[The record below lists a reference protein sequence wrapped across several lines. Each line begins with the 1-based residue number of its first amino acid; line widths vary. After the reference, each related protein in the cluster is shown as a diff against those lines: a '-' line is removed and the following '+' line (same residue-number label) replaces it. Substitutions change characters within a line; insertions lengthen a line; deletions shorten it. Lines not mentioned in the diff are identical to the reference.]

1 MIIQAFIGDFYII
14 FKIIQ
19 YCRLYFICLYD
30 DFRGKF
36 NLMLRELLKDDE
48 FCEGLFTYLKAKFR
62 LRLSPVNNMQKF
74 NNLYIYHETILA
86 LESLHGT
93 LLKIE
98 NRSAPTRSDYDKA
111 KATNDL
117 EVQSE
122 VVEFYKKLIL
132 VDEKQHEAFLKFRE
146 NYIFDSLMSSYSS
159 YFFDQRETINTKP
172 SNWKVE
178 AFQAETVFK
187 YVEEYERQV
196 EEGKFSI
203 PHSIQDEE
211 AEQNLVHK
219 QLVEDYDYLVQKNIQ
234 IGSSIIEIK
243 LPSKLLMAKNKSDES
258 WSGDLLAKV
267 IQRLQRYFENDNA
280 ILMYINHSHI
290 VSYGTISLT
299 YLIIYKTTV
308 YSHHKLLYQK
318 IHSQIRAITG
328 EVLSSEV
335 SVINQAAMLEKIY
348 PNEKFVGELAS
359 KKVKQA
365 FGDKFLKYFLSS
377 TFLINLDK
385 NDELIYQ
392 ETVKELVLNK
402 GVCFKDKVEN
412 LSRSK
417 DREDLLC
424 KPSKPSPLYLDELV
438 KKIDSSEVDSYF
450 TAKELP
456 IVDVKWLQVIHL
468 LYRQQ
473 AVVDMDLYVQEMM
486 HIESFLIRLD
496 RTIVYEF
503 NKGNN
508 SENFLRS
515 PTFSKLSLLFKQFIL
530 LSLFYCCKNSNNI
543 SEKLST
549 EHSYLFLNN
558 FFVRFRYRG
567 YFCHEVRGLKS
578 DLRKEQ
584 LSLQKNIQSERQQFI
599 KADKKVDAIKI
610 YLEQVLNGKD
620 VVVCRFIFKCGVVD
634 KEGAEH
640 FDAMFRDY
648 IENLKRRRTSEMYLD
663 GHVAAYIP
671 NTQEHYIDATLIF
684 RIDDVLN
691 GVSLSLVDDVKEY
704 WKNYIQYKY
713 NQILTHNKKHHKN
726 AMQDIRNPFD
736 FFDNYILS
744 ADSVSVVSSEHEL
757 NFPAIPIYCGQR
769 KKHSLFI
776 HYASNYYAHCPMIL
790 VKQSEYE
797 MLSRKNCLI
806 VGRLKRKSLQKDSKA
821 IKISN
826 SSSLVQSPT
835 ATETIVDVAQ

>member
-1 MIIQAFIGDFYII
+1 MDCILHACKMTLG
-14 FKIIQ
+14 
-19 YCRLYFICLYD
+19 
-30 DFRGKF
+30 GV
-36 NLMLRELLKDDE
+36 NLMLRRLLKDDE
-48 FCEGLFTYLKAKFR
+48 FCEGLFTYLNAKFR
-62 LRLSPVNNMQKF
+62 LRLDPVNNMQKF

-86 LESLHGT
+86 LESLHGA

-98 NRSAPTRSDYDKA
+98 NGSAPTRSDYDKA

-117 EVQSE
+117 EAQSGI
-122 VVEFYKKLIL
+122 VEFYRKLVL
-132 VDEKQHEAFLKFRE
+132 VDETQHEAFLKFSG
-146 NYIFDSLMSSYSS
+146 NYIFDSLISTYSS
-159 YFFDQRETINTKP
+159 YFFDQREKLSTKP

-178 AFQAETVFK
+178 TFQAETVFK

-196 EEGKFSI
+196 EDGKLSI
-203 PHSIQDEE
+203 SQSIQDEE
-211 AEQNLVHK
+211 AQQNYIHEKLIG
-219 QLVEDYDYLVQKNIQ
+219 DYNYLVQKNIQ
-234 IGSSIIEIK
+234 IGSSVIEIK
-243 LPSKLLMAKNKSDES
+243 LPSKLLIADRVDDS

-290 VSYGTISLT
+290 VSYGTISLS

-318 IHSQIRAITG
+318 IYSQVLAIIG
-328 EVLSSEV
+328 EVLSPKV
-335 SVINQAAMLEKIY
+335 SVVNQAAMLEKIY
-348 PNEKFVGELAS
+348 PNEKFVGELSS

-365 FGDKFLKYFLSS
+365 FSDKFLKYFLSS

-385 NDELIYQ
+385 NYELILQ
-392 ETVKELVLNK
+392 EELKGLILNK

-417 DREDLLC
+417 EREDLLC
-424 KPSKPSPLYLDELV
+424 KPSKPSPLYLGELV
-438 KKIDSSEVDSYF
+438 KNFDSSEMDSYF

-473 AVVDMDLYVQEMM
+473 AVVDVDLYVQEMM

-508 SENFLRS
+508 SDGFLRS
-515 PTFSKLSLLFKQFIL
+515 PTFNKLSFLFKQFVL

-543 SEKLST
+543 SKKLST
-549 EHSYLFLNN
+549 NHSYRFLNH
-558 FFVRFRYRG
+558 FFDRFQYKG
-567 YFCHEVRGLKS
+567 YFCNDTRRLKRY
-578 DLRKEQ
+578 LREEQ
-584 LSLQKNIQSERQQFI
+584 LSLQADIQSERKRFI
-599 KADKKVDAIKI
+599 KADEKVHTIKS
-610 YLEQVLNGKD
+610 YLEQLLNGKD
-620 VVVCRFIFKCGVVD
+620 VLICRFIFKCGVAD
-634 KEGAEH
+634 KEGAEY

-648 IENLKRRRTSEMYLD
+648 IENLKRRRTSEMYLG

-691 GVSLSLVDDVKEY
+691 EVSLSLVDDVKEY
-704 WKNYIQYKY
+704 WVNYVQYKH
-713 NQILTHNKKHHKN
+713 NQILTHNKKHHKET
-726 AMQDIRNPFD
+726 MQGVTNPFE
-736 FFDNYILS
+736 FFS
-744 ADSVSVVSSEHEL
+744 DSNLIAEPVSVVLSECEL
-757 NFPAIPIYCGQR
+757 DCRTVTIYCGQR
-769 KKHSLFI
+769 KKQSLFI
-776 HYASNYYAHCPMIL
+776 HYASTYYAHCPMIL
-790 VKQSEYE
+790 VKQYEYE

-806 VGRLKRKSLQKDSKA
+806 LGRLKRKHLQKDFEVTTVSDSGS
-821 IKISN
+821 I
-826 SSSLVQSPT
+826 VRTPT
-835 ATETIVDVAQ
+835 ATETIVDVAK

>member
-1 MIIQAFIGDFYII
+1 MTLG
-14 FKIIQ
+14 
-19 YCRLYFICLYD
+19 
-30 DFRGKF
+30 GKL

-48 FCEGLFTYLKAKFR
+48 FCEGLFTYLKANFR

-111 KATNDL
+111 KAANDL

-122 VVEFYKKLIL
+122 VVEFYKKLTL

-146 NYIFDSLMSSYSS
+146 NYIFDSLISSYSS
-159 YFFDQRETINTKP
+159 YFFDQRERISTKP

-178 AFQAETVFK
+178 TFQAETVFT

-243 LPSKLLMAKNKSDES
+243 LPSKLLIAKDKDGDS
-258 WSGDLLAKV
+258 WSGVILAKV
-267 IQRLQRYFENDNA
+267 IQRLQYYFEGDNG

-290 VSYGTISLT
+290 VGYGTISLS
-299 YLIIYKTTV
+299 YLIIYKTTFF
-308 YSHHKLLYQK
+308 SHHKLLYQK
-318 IHSQIRAITG
+318 VYAQVLAIIG
-328 EVLSSEV
+328 EVLSGNV
-335 SVINQAAMLEKIY
+335 YVINQAAMLEKIY
-348 PNEKFVGELAS
+348 PNEKFVGELSS

-385 NDELIYQ
+385 NYELIHQ
-392 ETVKELVLNK
+392 EELKGLILNK

-417 DREDLLC
+417 EREDLLF

-438 KKIDSSEVDSYF
+438 KKIDSSEIDSYF

-468 LYRQQ
+468 LYLQQ
-473 AVVDMDLYVQEMM
+473 PVVDVDSYVQEMM
-486 HIESFLIRLD
+486 HIESFLISLD

-508 SENFLRS
+508 SDSFLNS
-515 PTFSKLSLLFKQFIL
+515 PTFKKLSCLFKQFVL
-530 LSLFYCCKNSNNI
+530 LSLFHCCKNSDNI
-543 SEKLST
+543 SDKLST
-549 EHSYLFLNN
+549 EHSYRFLNH
-558 FFVRFRYRG
+558 FFGRLQYKG
-567 YFCHEVRGLKS
+567 YFCNDTRRLKR
-578 DLRKEQ
+578 DLMDEQ
-584 LSLQKNIQSERQQFI
+584 VSLQADIHSARKRFI
-599 KADKKVDAIKI
+599 KADEKVDAIKS
-610 YLEQVLNGKD
+610 YLEQLLNGKD
-620 VVVCRFIFKCGVVD
+620 VLVCRFIFKCGVVD

-648 IENLKRRRTSEMYLD
+648 IENLKRRRTSGKYLD

-671 NTQEHYIDATLIF
+671 NAQEHYIDATLIF
-684 RIDDVLN
+684 SVDDVLN
-691 GVSLSLVDDVKEY
+691 EISLSLVDDVKEY
-704 WKNYIQYKY
+704 WENYVQYKY
-713 NQILTHNKKHHKN
+713 DQILTHNKKHHKN
-726 AMQDIRNPFD
+726 NKQDIRNPFE
-736 FFDNYILS
+736 FFDDSILS
-744 ADSVSVVSSEHEL
+744 AESVSVVFSEHEL
-757 NFPAIPIYCGQR
+757 NFPAITIYYGQR
-769 KKHSLFI
+769 KKQSLLI
-776 HYASNYYAHCPMIL
+776 HYVSTYYAHCPMIL

-806 VGRLKRKSLQKDSKA
+806 LGRLKRKPLQKDSKV
-821 IKISN
+821 SN
-826 SSSLVQSPT
+826 SGSLVQIPT
-835 ATETIVDVAQ
+835 TPETIVNVAQ